1 MISKKV
7 THLITT
13 IERGGAEKQLLT
25 LASEQVQ
32 SGIKVEVIFLKGKP
46 ELEKEF
52 EESGVEVNKLLAGEG
67 FLKQIFLLSK
77 YLRKNPSPIH
87 AHLPK
92 SELLAAIVISNKYL
106 VFTRHNSEPFWPGGP
121 RVISN
126 FLSKFV
132 CKRASQGI
140 AISNAVKSY
149 LVKRGEITTGYTIDV
164 VYYGFQKDTSTNPA
178 GLDLITNAMAG
189 QSSNFKIGTIGR
201 LVPQKDYP
209 TLLSAFSNVLKR
221 FPHTKLYVVGEG
233 YLQKELIELSES
245 LGINGKVH
253 WLGKTEYIK
262 EFLSEI
268 DLFILPSKYEGFGLV
283 LLEAMVAKKP
293 IIAANNSA
301 IPEVLGKTYEGL
313 FSTGDA
319 KALAQHINTAI
330 SDKNF
335 SKRLLQSYASQ
346 LDLFDSSDMNKYVRN
361 IYSNAGFNLMLKSN

>member
-25 LASEQVQ
+25 LATEQVQ
-32 SGIKVEVIFLKGKP
+32 AGLEVVVLYLKGKP
-46 ELEKEF
+46 DLRNEF
-52 EESGVEVNKLLAGEG
+52 KVAGVEVNNLLVGKS

-77 YLRKNPSPIH
+77 YLRKNPSPVH

-92 SELLAAIVISNKYL
+92 SELLAAIVVTKKYL
-106 VFTRHNSEPFWPGGP
+106 VFSRHNSEAFWPGRP
-121 RVISN
+121 RNISN
-126 FLSKFV
+126 LLSKFV

-140 AISNAVKSY
+140 AISNAVRSY
-149 LVKRGEITTGYTIDV
+149 LIKRGEIPTGYTIDV
-164 VYYGFQKDTSTNPA
+164 VYYGFQKDISTNVA
-178 GLDLITNAMAG
+178 GLGLVTNIMNG
-189 QSSNFKIGTIGR
+189 QSSNYKIGTIGR

-209 TLLSAFSNVLKR
+209 TLLNAFSNVLKSL
-221 FPHTKLYVVGEG
+221 PETELYIVGEG
-233 YLQKELIELSES
+233 YLQKDLIELSKS

-313 FSTGDA
+313 FQTGDV
-319 KALAQHINTAI
+319 KALAQQIKSVI
-330 SDKNF
+330 SDNSF
-335 SKRLLQSYASQ
+335 SDRLVQSYSSQ
-346 LDLFDSSDMNKYVRN
+346 LSLFEPNKMNESIKNV
-361 IYSNAGFNLMLKSN
+361 YSNAGF

>member
-25 LASEQVQ
+25 LATEQVQ

-52 EESGVEVNKLLAGEG
+52 EESGVEVNKLLARKN
-67 FLKQIFLLSK
+67 FLYQILLLSK
-77 YLRKNPSPIH
+77 HLRKNPSPVH

-92 SELLAAIVISNKYL
+92 SELLAAIVVPNKYFI
-106 VFTRHNSEPFWPGGP
+106 FTRHNSEPFWPGGP
-121 RVISN
+121 RIISN
-126 FLSKFV
+126 LLSKFV
-132 CKRASQGI
+132 CKKASQGI

-149 LVKRGEITTGYTIDV
+149 LIKRGEIPNDYTIDV
-164 VYYGFQKDTSTNPA
+164 VYYGFQKDGSTNSE
-178 GLDLITNAMAG
+178 GLNFITNFINN

-209 TLLSAFSNVLKR
+209 TLLNAFSNVLKSV
-221 FPHTKLYVVGEG
+221 PNIELYVIGEG
-233 YLQKELIELSES
+233 YLQKDLIKMSKL

-253 WLGKTEYIK
+253 WLGKTKYIK
-262 EFLSEI
+262 EFLSKI
-268 DLFILPSKYEGFGLV
+268 DLFVLPSKYEGFGLV
-283 LLEAMVAKKP
+283 LLEAMVAKQP

-313 FSTGDA
+313 FLTGDV
-319 KALAQHINTAI
+319 KALAQQIKTAI
-330 SDKNF
+330 SNDSF
-335 SKRLLQSYASQ
+335 SEKLVESYKSQ
-346 LDLFDSSDMNKYVRN
+346 LKLFDPSEMNRN
-361 IYSNAGFNLMLKSN
+361 VKNAYSNAGF

>member
-1 MISKKV
+1 MISNKV

-52 EESGVEVNKLLAGEG
+52 EESGVEVNKLLAGKG

-92 SELLAAIVISNKYL
+92 SELLAAIVVPNKYF

-121 RVISN
+121 QIISN
-126 FLSKFV
+126 LLSKFV

-149 LVKRGEITTGYTIDV
+149 LVKRGEIPTGYIIDI
-164 VYYGFQKDTSTNPA
+164 VYYGFQKDGSTNSA
-178 GLDLITNAMAG
+178 GLNSITNLING

-201 LVPQKDYP
+201 LVPQKDFP
-209 TLLSAFSNVLKR
+209 TLLSAFSNVSEKS
-221 FPHTKLYVVGEG
+221 PNAELYVVGEG
-233 YLQKELIELSES
+233 YLQKELIELSKS
-245 LGINGKVH
+245 LGVNGQVH
-253 WLGKTEYIK
+253 WLGKTEHVK
-262 EFLSEI
+262 EFLSII

-313 FSTGDA
+313 FSTGDVN
-319 KALAQHINTAI
+319 ALAQQIKTAI

-335 SKRLLQSYASQ
+335 SESLVQSYSSQ
-346 LDLFDSSDMNKYVRN
+346 LKLFGPGKMNAN
-361 IYSNAGFNLMLKSN
+361 IKKVYTNARF

>member
-1 MISKKV
+1 MISKKI

-25 LASEQVQ
+25 LASVQVQ

-52 EESGVEVNKLLAGEG
+52 EESGVEVNKLLAGKN
-67 FLKQIFLLSK
+67 FLHQISLLSK
-77 YLRKNPSPIH
+77 HLRKNPSPVH

-92 SELLAAIVISNKYL
+92 SEILAAIVVPNKYFI
-106 VFTRHNSEPFWPGGP
+106 FTRHNSEPFWPGRP
-121 RVISN
+121 RIISN
-126 FLSKFV
+126 LLSKFV
-132 CKRASQGI
+132 CKKASQGI
-140 AISNAVKSY
+140 AISNAVKNY
-149 LVKRGEITTGYTIDV
+149 LIKRGEIPTGYIIDV
-164 VYYGFQKDTSTNPA
+164 IYYGFQKNGSTNSA
-178 GLDLITNAMAG
+178 GLNSMTNLIND

-209 TLLSAFSNVLKR
+209 TLLGAFSDVLEKL
-221 FPHTKLYVVGEG
+221 PDAELYVVGEG
-233 YLQKELIELSES
+233 YLHKELIELSKS

-253 WLGKTEYIK
+253 WLGKTEYVN
-262 EFLSEI
+262 EFLSKI

-313 FSTGDA
+313 FSTGDVY
-319 KALAQHINTAI
+319 ALAHQIKTAI

-335 SKRLLQSYASQ
+335 SERLVQSYPGQ
-346 LDLFDSSDMNKYVRN
+346 LNLFDPNDMNKNVKN
-361 IYSNAGFNLMLKSN
+361 IYSNAGF

>member
-1 MISKKV
+1 MISNKV
-7 THLITT
+7 VHLITT

-52 EESGVEVNKLLAGEG
+52 EESGVNVNKLLAGKN
-67 FLKQIFLLSK
+67 FLHQISLLSK
-77 YLRKNPSPIH
+77 HLRKNPSPVH

-92 SELLAAIVISNKYL
+92 SELLAAIVVPNRYF

-121 RVISN
+121 RIISN
-126 FLSKFV
+126 LLSKFV

-149 LVKRGEITTGYTIDV
+149 LIKRGEISNDYTIDL
-164 VYYGFQKDTSTNPA
+164 VYYGFQKESSTNSV
-178 GLDLITNAMAG
+178 GLNIITNLMNN
-189 QSSNFKIGTIGR
+189 QSANFKIGTIGR

-209 TLLSAFSNVLKR
+209 TVLNAFSNILKS
-221 FPHTKLYVVGEG
+221 FPNTDLYVVGEG
-233 YLQKELIELSES
+233 YLQKDLIELSDH
-245 LGINGKVH
+245 LGIKDKVS
-253 WLGKTEYIK
+253 WLGKTEYIN
-262 EFLSEI
+262 EFFSKI
-268 DLFILPSKYEGFGLV
+268 NLFILPSKYEGFGLV

-319 KALAQHINTAI
+319 NALEQQIKRAI
-330 SDKNF
+330 SDDNF
-335 SKRLLQSYASQ
+335 PKKLVNSYSSQ
-346 LDLFDSSDMNKYVRN
+346 LNLFDPSKMNTN
-361 IYSNAGFNLMLKSN
+361 IEQVYTNAGF

>member
-1 MISKKV
+1 MISNKV

-25 LASEQVQ
+25 LTSEQVQ

-46 ELEKEF
+46 ELKKEF
-52 EESGVEVNKLLAGEG
+52 EESGVEVNKLLVGKS
-67 FLKQIFLLSK
+67 FLKQIALLSN
-77 YLRKNPSPIH
+77 YIRKNPSPIH

-92 SELLAAIVISNKYL
+92 SELLAAIVVSNKHL

-126 FLSKFV
+126 LLSKFV

-149 LVKRGEITTGYTIDV
+149 LNKSGEIPTGYIIDV
-164 VYYGFQKDTSTNPA
+164 VYYGFQKNGSPNST
-178 GLDLITNAMAG
+178 GLKSITNLING
-189 QSSNFKIGTIGR
+189 QISNFKIGTIGR

-209 TLLSAFSNVLKR
+209 TLLSAFSNVLEKL
-221 FPHTKLYVVGEG
+221 PDAELYVVGEG
-233 YLQKELIELSES
+233 YLHKELMELCKS
-245 LGINGKVH
+245 LGVSSKVH
-253 WLGKTEYIK
+253 WLGKTEYIT
-262 EFLSEI
+262 EFLSKI

-313 FSTGDA
+313 FSTGDVS
-319 KALAQHINTAI
+319 ALAQQIKTAI
-330 SDKNF
+330 GDYSF
-335 SKRLLQSYASQ
+335 LERLVQSYASQ
-346 LDLFDSSDMNKYVRN
+346 LSLFDPSKMNSNIQN
-361 IYSNAGFNLMLKSN
+361 IYSNAGF

>member
-1 MISKKV
+1 MISNKV

-25 LASEQVQ
+25 LAREQIK
-32 SGIKVEVIFLKGKP
+32 SGIKVEVIFLKGKS
-46 ELEKEF
+46 ELKKEF
-52 EESGVEVNKLLAGEG
+52 EESGVEVNKLLVGKS
-67 FLKQIFLLSK
+67 FLKQISMLSK
-77 YLRKNPSPIH
+77 YLRKNPSPVH

-92 SELLAAIVISNKYL
+92 SELLAAIVVSNKFF

-121 RVISN
+121 RIISN
-126 FLSKFV
+126 LLSKFV

-149 LVKRGEITTGYTIDV
+149 LIKRGEISNGYTLDV
-164 VYYGFQKDTSTNPA
+164 VYYGFQKDISTNSVSMN
-178 GLDLITNAMAG
+178 LTTNLMDG
-189 QSSNFKIGTIGR
+189 RNSNYKIGAIGR

-209 TLLSAFSNVLKR
+209 TLLSAFSNVLESV
-221 FPHTKLYVVGEG
+221 PNIELYVVGEG
-233 YLQKELIELSES
+233 YLQKDLIESSKS
-245 LGINGKVH
+245 LGINDNIH

-262 EFLSEI
+262 EFLSKI

-313 FSTGDA
+313 FLTGDA
-319 KALAQHINTAI
+319 NALAQQIKIAI

-335 SKRLLQSYASQ
+335 SERLVQSYSSQ
-346 LDLFDSSDMNKYVRN
+346 LSSFNPSDMNKYIKS
-361 IYSNAGFNLMLKSN
+361 IYSNAGF

>member
-32 SGIKVEVIFLKGKP
+32 SGLNVFVLYLTGKP
-46 ELEKEF
+46 DLRNEF
-52 EESGVEVNKLLAGEG
+52 EVAGVEVNNLLVGKS

-77 YLRKNPSPIH
+77 YLRKNPSPVH

-92 SELLAAIVISNKYL
+92 SELLAAIVVTKKYL
-106 VFTRHNSEPFWPGGP
+106 VFSRHNSEAFWPGGP
-121 RVISN
+121 RNISN
-126 FLSKFV
+126 LLSKFV

-140 AISNAVKSY
+140 AISNAVRSY
-149 LVKRGEITTGYTIDV
+149 LIKRGEIPNSYTIDV
-164 VYYGFQKDTSTNPA
+164 VYYGFQKNSSTNAA
-178 GLDLITNAMAG
+178 GLGLITNIMNG
-189 QSSNFKIGTIGR
+189 QSSNYKIGTIGR

-209 TLLSAFSNVLKR
+209 TLLNAFSNVLKSL
-221 FPHTKLYVVGEG
+221 PNTDLYVVGEG
-233 YLQKELIELSES
+233 CLQRDLIDLSDS
-245 LGINGKVH
+245 LGINDNIH

-262 EFLSEI
+262 EFLSKI

-313 FSTGDA
+313 FSTGD
-319 KALAQHINTAI
+319 KEALAQQIKAAV
-330 SDKNF
+330 SDNSF
-335 SKRLLQSYASQ
+335 SERLVQSYITQ
-346 LDLFDSSDMNKYVRN
+346 LILFDPSDMNKYVKS
-361 IYSNAGFNLMLKSN
+361 IYSNAGF

>member
-1 MISKKV
+1 MMSNKV

-46 ELEKEF
+46 ELKKEF
-52 EESGVEVNKLLAGEG
+52 EESGVEVNKLLVGKS
-67 FLKQIFLLSK
+67 FLHQISLLSK
-77 YLRKNPSPIH
+77 HLRKNLSPVH

-92 SELLAAIVISNKYL
+92 AELLAAIVVQNKYFI
-106 VFTRHNSEPFWPGGP
+106 FTRHNSEPFWPGSP
-121 RVISN
+121 RIISN
-126 FLSKFV
+126 LLSKFV

-149 LVKRGEITTGYTIDV
+149 LIKRGEIPTGYTIDV
-164 VYYGFQKDTSTNPA
+164 VYYGFQKDSSTNSV
-178 GLDLITNAMAG
+178 DLNSITNLING
-189 QSSNFKIGTIGR
+189 KSLNFKIGTIGR

-209 TLLSAFSNVLKR
+209 TLLSAFANVLKSV
-221 FPHTKLYVVGEG
+221 PNIELYVVGEG
-233 YLQKELIELSES
+233 HLQEDLIESSKS

-262 EFLSEI
+262 EFLSKI

-293 IIAANNSA
+293 VIAANNSA

-313 FSTGDA
+313 FLTGDA
-319 KALAQHINTAI
+319 NALAQQIKTAI

-335 SKRLLQSYASQ
+335 SERLVQSYSSQ
-346 LDLFDSSDMNKYVRN
+346 LSSFDPSNMNKYVKS
-361 IYSNAGFNLMLKSN
+361 IYSNAGF

>member
-1 MISKKV
+1 MISNKV

-25 LASEQVQ
+25 LASVQVQ
-32 SGIKVEVIFLKGKP
+32 SGIQVEVIFLKGKP

-52 EESGVEVNKLLAGEG
+52 EESGVKVNKLLAGKNY
-67 FLKQIFLLSK
+67 LHQISLLSK
-77 YLRKNPSPIH
+77 HLRKNPSPVH

-92 SELLAAIVISNKYL
+92 SELLAAIVVTNKYFI
-106 VFTRHNSEPFWPGGP
+106 FTRHNSEPFWPGGP
-121 RVISN
+121 RIISN
-126 FLSKFV
+126 LLSKFV

-149 LVKRGEITTGYTIDV
+149 LIKRGEIPTGYIIDV
-164 VYYGFQKDTSTNPA
+164 VYYGFQKDGSTNSA
-178 GLDLITNAMAG
+178 GLNSITNLING

-209 TLLSAFSNVLKR
+209 TLLSAFSNVSEKS
-221 FPHTKLYVVGEG
+221 PNAELYVVGEG
-233 YLQKELIELSES
+233 YLQKELIELSKS
-245 LGINGKVH
+245 LGVNGKVH
-253 WLGKTEYIK
+253 WLGKTEHVK
-262 EFLSEI
+262 EFLSKI

-313 FSTGDA
+313 FSTGDVN
-319 KALAQHINTAI
+319 ALAQQIKTAI

-335 SKRLLQSYASQ
+335 SERLVQSYSSQ
-346 LDLFDSSDMNKYVRN
+346 LSLFEPNKMNESIQSVYL
-361 IYSNAGFNLMLKSN
+361 NAGY